1 MDKLSY
7 RIKNYYS
14 SKTPLRKKIY
24 VTELEKID
32 ACQKFRKEFIQI
44 TNKRS
49 QHYKINVAIRL
60 HKPVIEIANKY
71 MKNK

>member
-7 RIKNYYS
+7 IGIKNYYS
-14 SKTPLRKKIY
+14 SKNSIKEKKRQ

-32 ACQKFRKEFIQI
+32 ACQKFKEFIQI

-49 QHYKINVAIRL
+49 QQYKI
-60 HKPVIEIANKY
+60 KWG
-71 MKNK
+71 KN